1 MSIWEPA
8 ARSVVVAGVPGTEG
22 VDCQGSSREPNQC
35 VHVSFRLESLK
46 PVGKLRLH
54 TLEQELMLR
63 VGFLLPLGD
72 FTLAPKAITFSGF
85 CTEDVAM
92 NKRAPAIRAFL
103 SSQGGLYIVKDEK
116 KWWVML

>member
-72 FTLAPKAITFSGF
+72 FTLAPKAFQLIERGPPKTI
-85 CTEDVAM
+85 EDNLSFLKVKLIADVQHM
-92 NKRAPAIRAFL
+92 YKAPL
-103 SSQGGLYIVKDEK
+103 QQHLD
-116 KWWVML
+116 

>member
-54 TLEQELMLR
+54 TLEQELMLQ

-72 FTLAPKAITFSGF
+72 FTLAPKAFQLIERGPPKTIEDNLFFKSQTDCRCSAYVQSTFTTTSRL
-85 CTEDVAM
+85 VL
-92 NKRAPAIRAFL
+92 N
-103 SSQGGLYIVKDEK
+103 
-116 KWWVML
+116 